1 MMTKEEIKNLS
12 MVEIDFLMRDL
23 QEEKD
28 RRDKE
33 VYKTL
38 VQDVLSKVAILEG
51 YGYGSI
57 IAFEDENDC
66 YFWKDLYE
74 KISKELR
81 CNN

>member
-1 MMTKEEIKNLS
+1 MTKEEIKNLS
-12 MVEIDFLMRDL
+12 IAQIEFLMRDL

-28 RRDKE
+28 RRDIE
-33 VYKTL
+33 LYKTL
-38 VQDVLSKVAILEG
+38 AQDVLSKIAILGG
-51 YGYGSI
+51 YGYDSM

-66 YFWKDLYE
+66 YLWKDLYE

>member
-1 MMTKEEIKNLS
+1 MTKEEIKNLS
-12 MVEIDFLMRDL
+12 MAEIAFLIHDL
-23 QEEKD
+23 EEEQD

-33 VYKTL
+33 LYETL
-38 VQDVLSKVAILEG
+38 VRDVLSKIAILEG
-51 YGYGSI
+51 YGYDSM

-66 YFWKDLYE
+66 YLWKDLYE

>member
-33 VYKTL
+33 LYETL
-38 VQDVLSKVAILEG
+38 VRDVLSKIAILEG
-51 YGYGSI
+51 YGYDSM
-57 IAFEDENDC
+57 IAFEDKNEC
-66 YFWKDLYE
+66 YLWKDLYKNLSE
-74 KISKELR
+74 ELR
-81 CNN
+81 YNN